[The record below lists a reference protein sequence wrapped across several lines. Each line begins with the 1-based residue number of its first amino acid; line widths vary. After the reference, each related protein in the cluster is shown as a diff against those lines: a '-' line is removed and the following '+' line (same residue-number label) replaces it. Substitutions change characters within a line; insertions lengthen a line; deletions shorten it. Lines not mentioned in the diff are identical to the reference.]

1 LTPVARW
8 TCPRCDREFGRANQ
22 SHVCVPGSSIDA
34 TFAGRPPALRAIA
47 DAVIAH
53 VRTLGPVHL
62 DAVEVGVFLK
72 RARTLVEIR
81 PQARA
86 LTLWIVL
93 DHFVRGRHVTRHVTA
108 SSTRSV
114 SVVKLTSMAD
124 FDDDVRAWLDEAYA
138 YAE

>member
-1 LTPVARW
+1 VARW

-22 SHVCVPGSSIDA
+22 AHVCVPGQSIDA
-34 TFAGRPPALRAIA
+34 TFAGRPPVLRTIA

-62 DAVEVGVFLK
+62 DVVEVGVFVK

-86 LTLWIVL
+86 VTLWIVL
-93 DHFVRGRHVTRHVTA
+93 DHFVDGRQVTRHVSA

-114 SVVKLTSMAD
+114 SVVKLTVMDD

>member
-1 LTPVARW
+1 MSSAAPS
-8 TCPRCDREFGRANQ
+8 Q
-22 SHVCVPGSSIDA
+22 SHVCVPGQTIDA
-34 TFAGRPPALRAIA
+34 TFAGRPPGLREIA

-53 VRTLGPVHL
+53 VRGLGPVHL
-62 DAVEVGVFLK
+62 DVVEVGVFVK
-72 RARTLVEIR
+72 RARTVVEIR

-93 DHFVRGRHVTRHVTA
+93 DHFVDGPQVTRHVKA

-114 SVVKLTSMAD
+114 SVVKLATLGD